1 MNININVPASLTIGK
16 LKISTN
22 GGVQITTK

>member
-1 MNININVPASLTIGK
+1 MNININVPASLKIGK
-16 LKISTN
+16 LKIETT